1 MGVREVK
8 IRIAK
13 SFNGYRIGQVFDW
26 GDGMARVMIAR
37 GLVVP
42 VEDQSVERAVA
53 PTEDIERAVVKRPTK
68 RRKGK

>member
-1 MGVREVK
+1 MGVCEVK

-13 SFNGYRIGQVFDW
+13 AFNGYKIGQQFDW

-42 VEDQSVERAVA
+42 VDESPQVERATIEKDV
-53 PTEDIERAVVKRPTK
+53 ERATVKPAV

>member
-1 MGVREVK
+1 MK

-13 SFNGYRIGQVFDW
+13 AFNGFKVGQQFDW
-26 GDGMARVMIAR
+26 GDGMARVMVAR

-42 VEDQSVERAVA
+42 VDDEKPVERAVIDR
-53 PTEDIERAVVKRPTK
+53 EVERAVIQPQV

>member
-1 MGVREVK
+1 MK

-13 SFNGYRIGQVFDW
+13 SFNGYRIGQVFEW

-42 VEDQSVERAVA
+42 ADQPVERAV
-53 PTEDIERAVVKRPTK
+53 TSENVERAVIAPPVKK
-68 RRKGK
+68 RRPK

>member
-1 MGVREVK
+1 MK

-13 SFNGYRIGQVFDW
+13 AFNGYKVGQQFDW

-42 VEDQSVERAVA
+42 VEEGKQVERAV
-53 PTEDIERAVVKRPTK
+53 IERDVEKAVIQPQV

>member
-1 MGVREVK
+1 MK

-13 SFNGYRIGQVFDW
+13 AFNGYKIGQVFNW

-37 GLVVP
+37 GMVVP
-42 VEDQSVERAVA
+42 VEEQPVERAVVEQ
-53 PTEDIERAVVKRPTK
+53 PVERAVVNPPVK

>member
-1 MGVREVK
+1 VK

-13 SFNGYRIGQVFDW
+13 AFNGYKVGQVFDW

-42 VEDQSVERAVA
+42 ADEKPVERAVA
-53 PTEDIERAVVKRPTK
+53 PTENLERAVVDPPVK

>member
-1 MGVREVK
+1 MK

-13 SFNGYRIGQVFDW
+13 AFNGYKVGQQFDW

-42 VEDQSVERAVA
+42 VDDSPQVERATVEREVERAV
-53 PTEDIERAVVKRPTK
+53 VQSQV

>member
-1 MGVREVK
+1 MK

-13 SFNGYRIGQVFDW
+13 AFNGYKVGQQFDW
-26 GDGMARVMIAR
+26 GDGMARVMVAR

-42 VEDQSVERAVA
+42 VDDSPQVERAVV
-53 PTEDIERAVVKRPTK
+53 EREVERAVIQPQV

>member
-1 MGVREVK
+1 MK

-13 SFNGYRIGQVFDW
+13 AFNGYKVGQQFDW

-42 VEDQSVERAVA
+42 VDDQPQVERATVERQVERAVIQ
-53 PTEDIERAVVKRPTK
+53 PQV

>member
-1 MGVREVK
+1 MK

-13 SFNGYRIGQVFDW
+13 PFNGYKVGQQFDW
-26 GDGMARVMIAR
+26 GDGMARVMVAR

-42 VEDQSVERAVA
+42 VDDTPQVERAVVDR
-53 PTEDIERAVVKRPTK
+53 TVERAVVQPQV

>member
-1 MGVREVK
+1 MK

-13 SFNGYRIGQVFDW
+13 AFNGYKVGQQFDW

-42 VEDQSVERAVA
+42 VEDEKPVERATIDREV
-53 PTEDIERAVVKRPTK
+53 EQAVQKPQVKR
-68 RRKGK
+68 RGK

>member
-1 MGVREVK
+1 MK

-13 SFNGYRIGQVFDW
+13 AFNGYKIGQQFDW
-26 GDGMARVMIAR
+26 GDGMARVMVAR

-42 VEDQSVERAVA
+42 VDDSPQVERATVDREVERAVIQ
-53 PTEDIERAVVKRPTK
+53 PQV

>member
-1 MGVREVK
+1 MK

-13 SFNGYRIGQVFDW
+13 AFNGFKVGQQFDW
-26 GDGMARVMIAR
+26 GDGMARVMVAR

-42 VEDQSVERAVA
+42 VDDTPVERAVI
-53 PTEDIERAVVKRPTK
+53 EREVERAVIQPQV